1 VRKLDELGFV
11 WDVREAQWLERY
23 EELRGYVAVHGDT
36 LVPGKYCSK
45 MSSSPL
51 EGVLRVGVDDV
62 GDTTQCDEDEEN
74 HRRMG
79 GVVPQNNPILG
90 RWVNNQRV
98 AYKIHTRKL
107 EFDNKW
113 KGIEDYLMDD
123 ETKEEMERLTR
134 MPSDMTQERIR
145 LLEAVDFVWDVHAH
159 VWELRYRELHDFS
172 ARYGHTDVR
181 ATGGGRR
188 RPRQRSAGSLGI
200 DAEKLLREA
209 SEWTTHVIDRGED
222 KNARLYW
229 FRVEGTTASQG
240 REVAIPGEESWRAKF
255 LMSLLFRPMN
265 I

>member
-1 VRKLDELGFV
+1 M
-11 WDVREAQWLERY
+11 ERY

-159 VWELRYRELHDFS
+159 VWELRYRESRDYS
-172 ARYGHTDVR
+172 ARCGHTDVR
-181 ATGGGRR
+181 ARARRRGGGDDARGND
-188 RPRQRSAGSLGI
+188 PLAHWVSTQRNYYAKHQNGQHTSL
-200 DAEKLLREA
+200 
-209 SEWTTHVIDRGED
+209 T
-222 KNARLYW
+222 
-229 FRVEGTTASQG
+229 
-240 REVAIPGEESWRAKF
+240 EERIRMLDSIGFAWKVLPRAKGVK
-255 LMSLLFRPMN
+255 SQSQAKRAGARN
-265 I
+265 S